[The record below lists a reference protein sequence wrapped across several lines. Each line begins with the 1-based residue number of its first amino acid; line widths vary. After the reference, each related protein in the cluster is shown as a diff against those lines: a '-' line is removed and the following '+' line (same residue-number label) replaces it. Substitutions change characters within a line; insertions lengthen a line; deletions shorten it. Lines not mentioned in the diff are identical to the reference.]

1 MKKILIILL
10 LFSWRTK
17 TSEPDIQDEDI
28 EVSELLNTSDESFE
42 EERISSSR
50 STSTRP
56 RSAFTPKQMQDTY
69 GTVRSIIT
77 ETRRSPSTSPT
88 KTSTSGF
95 TTPTNTS
102 YMNFDIKLRTLTPDN
117 LEKLVKHLK
126 KPDYPK
132 FIYPVQHVFKGSAGA
147 GKHYLANLD
156 EANIEDPALPFVRNN
171 KSNQLMGIVYLKK
184 NKDIKKVK
192 FSTILPLDKSSDEI
206 HEKLLSLDLTNP
218 YAKGKIFGKSF
229 QNKSLIMKLDDYF
242 IVIDLDSNKPKS
254 LQDLFIA
261 NSVYPL
267 FSLTTI
273 TEDDLTKSD
282 KPIDLVNFSILQD
295 NKQWSQNITAQITSS
310 ELRDFLQHA
319 LSSTE
324 NWQRYAIGCSNENI
338 IISIPYNFAENKV
351 NLDFASHT
359 QNIPLNMYRITLEI
373 PKIVA
378 QRIQPESPNY
388 CAIMTSDKK

>member
-1 MKKILIILL
+1 MKKIFIILS
-10 LFSWRTK
+10 LFSWFTK
-17 TSEPDIQDEDI
+17 TSEPDIQNEDI
-28 EVSELLNTSDESFE
+28 EVLEILNTSDESFD
-42 EERISSSR
+42 EERSLSSR

-56 RSAFTPKQMQDTY
+56 RSTFTPKQMQDAY
-69 GTVRSIIT
+69 GTVRCIKT
-77 ETRRSPSTSPT
+77 EAKRSPSTSPT

-102 YMNFDIKLRTLTPDN
+102 YMNFDIKLRTLTPEN
-117 LEKLVKHLK
+117 QEKLVKHLK

-147 GKHYLANLD
+147 GKHYLTNLD

-184 NKDIKKVK
+184 NEDIKKAK

-242 IVIDLDSNKPKS
+242 IVIDLDSNKPES

-273 TEDDLTKSD
+273 TEDDLAKSA
-282 KPIDLVNFSILQD
+282 KPIDLVNYSFLQD
-295 NKQWSQNITAQITSS
+295 HREWSENITAQITSS
-310 ELRDFLQHA
+310 ELRHFLQHA

-324 NWQRYAIGCSNENI
+324 NWQRYAIGCSDENI
-338 IISIPYNFAENKV
+338 LISMPYNFAENRV

-359 QNIPLNMYRITLEI
+359 QNIPQNLYRITLEI
-373 PKIVA
+373 PKSLADIIK
-378 QRIQPESPNY
+378 RESSKY
-388 CAIMTSDKK
+388 CDIITS